1 MCSYEN
7 VVIETA
13 DILLKKAV
21 QDDWKDMYENLWKY
35 KESAKYMF
43 WDVTTSE
50 EDAISRMERTIA
62 FEKKEKY
69 ALLVYEK
76 RTGTAIGFA
85 GMRELE
91 PGVFEELGI
100 AIGPAF
106 TGRGYGKQILNALVQ
121 EAFEHCHATEF
132 RACCRKAN
140 LASHNLQMSCG
151 FSFSHEEERIDPRDG
166 TPYVMEYNVKYHRE

>member
-7 VVIETA
+7 VRIETA
-13 DILLKKAV
+13 DLLLKKAM
-21 QDDWKDMYENLWKY
+21 QDDWKDMYENLWQY
-35 KESAKYMF
+35 KESAKYML
-43 WDVTTSE
+43 WNVTTSE
-50 EDAISRMERTIA
+50 ADAFSRMERTVE

-69 ALLVYEK
+69 TLLVYEK
-76 RTGTAIGFA
+76 RTGKAIGFA

-91 PGVFEELGI
+91 PGVFEESGI

-106 TGRGYGKQILNALVQ
+106 TGKGYGKQILNALVQ
-121 EAFEHCHATEF
+121 EAFDHCNATEF

-151 FSFSHEEERIDPRDG
+151 FTFSHEEDKTDPRDD
-166 TPYVMEYNVKYHRE
+166 TAYVMEYNVKYHE